1 MWFLSVSV
9 KVQEDVE
16 AAGRQGG
23 QGERART
30 LLPQTAGARAAEA
43 RAGARAPHLATCVPQ
58 QPWVGQRLGARPA
71 GRPGP
76 TQPLRRQ
83 QHGLL
88 LPQIGAGAPGPL
100 SRESPRWLPSAAPAH
115 RRGAGPRAGAV
126 LGGQRGRGAEFSAG
140 LPQGPSLQGFAG
152 PQRPVQTGV
161 GTSLDTV
168 QPRTPRAWWGQAGGR
183 PDACRYSLGRGAVC
197 SQRPRTCLPAQAPA
211 SPGPAQGL
219 HTTALRPEGGLS
231 PGTWLPTPEKALGG
245 GERLRADGMGW

>member
-88 LPQIGAGAPGPL
+88 LPQIGAGAPALAALCRSG
-100 SRESPRWLPSAAPAH
+100 SP
-115 RRGAGPRAGAV
+115 
-126 LGGQRGRGAEFSAG
+126 QGRGASRRRLAG
-140 LPQGPSLQGFAG
+140 GTARKGCRVFGRPSQGPSLQGFAG

-168 QPRTPRAWWGQAGGR
+168 QPRTPRAWWGQAGGC

-231 PGTWLPTPEKALGG
+231 PSTWLPTPEKALGG